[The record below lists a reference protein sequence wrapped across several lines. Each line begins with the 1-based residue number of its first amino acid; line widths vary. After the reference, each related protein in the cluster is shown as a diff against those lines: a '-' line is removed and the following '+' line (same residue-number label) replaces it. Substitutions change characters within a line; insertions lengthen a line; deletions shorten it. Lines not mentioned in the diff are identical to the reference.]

1 MPFLA
6 DPKDAILNPPQAA
19 IAHALD
25 ALFVGDTFSFLLS
38 KDNFDAFIIDTTPV
52 PRVQYVNFAL

>member
-6 DPKDAILNPPQAA
+6 SPKDTILNPPQAT

-25 ALFVGDTFSFLLS
+25 ALFVRNMFSFLLS
-38 KDNFDAFIIDTTPV
+38 QDDFDAFIIDTTPV